1 MMAVQCVYVV
11 PSNSTP
17 TKLIADMPGIE
28 ISYINVISGSYMLY
42 NAINYNLL
50 SSVGI
55 SLVP

>member
-1 MMAVQCVYVV
+1 MMAVQRVYVD
-11 PSNSTP
+11 PSNFTP

-28 ISYINVISGSYMLY
+28 ISYMNVVSGSYMLH

-55 SLVP
+55 